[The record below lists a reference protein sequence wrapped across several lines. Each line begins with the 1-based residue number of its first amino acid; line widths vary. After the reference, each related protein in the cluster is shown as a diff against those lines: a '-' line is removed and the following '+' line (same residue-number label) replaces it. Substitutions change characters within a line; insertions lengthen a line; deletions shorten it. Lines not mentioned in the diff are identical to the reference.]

1 MASNKD
7 LIKSIVAINP
17 DAKTDGLNNNKL
29 AEMLKGL
36 KAQPIQPESEAVEPR
51 DPAPVVAA
59 GQSITTKRGIL
70 GPGEEIGPD
79 DLGGGMESLVALHKA
94 GYVVE
99 G

>member
-17 DAKTDGLNNNKL
+17 DANTDGLNNNKL

-36 KAQPIQPESEAVEPR
+36 KTQPEPEAVEPR
-51 DPAPVVAA
+51 DPVPVVAA
-59 GQSITTKRGIL
+59 GKSITTKRGIL